1 LYQEKERAVQAARE
15 AERFST
21 EIKMYKEQANQA
33 VFDLER
39 KKEQL
44 EDLQQKMLDNANNK
58 NTSHEGLLWKFE
70 NDKRDLEERHRNDLN
85 SMQIKLNKKEE
96 DIYKMEQLLLQI
108 NHSMDEAK
116 QEKENAKIDL
126 DMCKIEK
133 IRIEEQTQYIK
144 E

>member
-21 EIKMYKEQANQA
+21 EIRMYKEQANQA

-70 NDKRDLEERHRNDLN
+70 NDKRDLEERHRDDLN
-85 SMQIKLNKKEE
+85 SM
-96 DIYKMEQLLLQI
+96 
-108 NHSMDEAK
+108 
-116 QEKENAKIDL
+116 
-126 DMCKIEK
+126 
-133 IRIEEQTQYIK
+133 
-144 E
+144 

>member
-1 LYQEKERAVQAARE
+1 MYQEKERAVQAARE

-21 EIKMYKEQANQA
+21 EIRMYKEQANQA

-70 NDKRDLEERHRNDLN
+70 NDKRDLEERHRDDLN
-85 SMQIKLNKKEE
+85 SM
-96 DIYKMEQLLLQI
+96 
-108 NHSMDEAK
+108 
-116 QEKENAKIDL
+116 
-126 DMCKIEK
+126 
-133 IRIEEQTQYIK
+133 
-144 E
+144 

>member
-21 EIKMYKEQANQA
+21 EIRMYKEQANQA

-44 EDLQQKMLDNANNK
+44 EELQQKMLDNANNK

-70 NDKRDLEERHRNDLN
+70 NDKKDLEERHRDDLN
-85 SMQIKLNKKEE
+85 SM
-96 DIYKMEQLLLQI
+96 
-108 NHSMDEAK
+108 
-116 QEKENAKIDL
+116 
-126 DMCKIEK
+126 
-133 IRIEEQTQYIK
+133 
-144 E
+144 